1 MSMNLPVISITVT
14 NRIDNGVRRMRFTD
28 LVLRS
33 SAADGAWVD
42 RPS

>member
-1 MSMNLPVISITVT
+1 MSINLPVIPITVT
-14 NRIDNGVRRMRFTD
+14 NRIDDGVRGMRFTD

-42 RPS
+42 RHS